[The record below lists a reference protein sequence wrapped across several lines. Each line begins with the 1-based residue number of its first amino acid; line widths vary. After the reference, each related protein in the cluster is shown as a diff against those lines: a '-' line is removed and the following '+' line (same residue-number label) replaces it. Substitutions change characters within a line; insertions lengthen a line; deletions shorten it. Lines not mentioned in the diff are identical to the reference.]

1 MTVSKSS
8 GGYKGISW
16 VDATEASIYNLVNSS
31 ACTLYA
37 PLKSSLKLSKG
48 VGNPTWSRATAAW
61 RFNELGNLQQIPFG
75 CVDFGGAR
83 LVRNLLNNSAAGS
96 ENLQAASWTKQNC
109 TASSA
114 DTLVCS
120 AANVLQ
126 KISAYVGTISL
137 IPGQSFY
144 FSFTATYVD
153 HPFFQVGLNFSG
165 TTIYFNFDLLNV
177 LYKGFNG
184 AIYAGLT
191 LIAPNVYNC
200 WGIIP
205 NNAYAS
211 ANTVLQIRFVESLVS
226 DNNSN
231 FNGDGIKS
239 VKLTRIF
246 CADVTGYPVS
256 YIPEYVSVG
265 VLSAPWQGAG
275 IDGCQ
280 YFETDQYGNQLPE
293 QSLLGFKREEA
304 ATNNILWSRNLAGA
318 TYAQISAA
326 TLKAWIPN
334 TIGAELVSNGT
345 FDTNTTGWTHSG
357 AGSSSIVSGKLR
369 IDATAGAGG
378 ETQDISCVIGTT
390 YYVSADVT
398 MVSGSGG
405 VSCRLHTDGT
415 LTTILK
421 EQTSTSDI
429 TFGIIFTAT
438 STVHKLYL
446 RNAATQIADWDNVSV
461 KVCGCV
467 PLFNATG
474 LDKLSNTATSL
485 TASTPNAT
493 ILHPITLASAAR
505 CSSAY
510 VRRKIGEGAI
520 YFTQDGGSTWTN
532 ITSQINP
539 YVYTRVKIT
548 STLANPSVGFKIETL
563 GDSIEVDCVQNEAG
577 GIATSPIVTTTSV
590 ITRNA
595 DSLTYQQS
603 GNIDNTIGTTFA
615 SVMSEVSTV
624 NRSAFDVANTAY
636 SASNAAGNTQWQ
648 TWDGSTVV
656 VKTGLTDISTG
667 KRKRANS
674 WGPAGL
680 AVTGDGLT
688 QTLGAF
694 DGAFGSGTTIT
705 IANGFNGY
713 IGPIAIFN
721 QQLTE
726 AEMRSITA

>member
-16 VDATEASIYNLVNSS
+16 VDATEASVYNLINTP
-31 ACTLYA
+31 ACILYA

-48 VGNPTWSRATAAW
+48 VGDPTWSRTTAAW
-61 RFNELGNLQQIPFG
+61 RFNELGSLQQIPSG
-75 CVDFGGAR
+75 CADFGGAR
-83 LVRNLLNNSAAGS
+83 LVRNILHSVFADS
-96 ENLQAASWTKQNC
+96 ENLQAAGWVKQNC

-120 AANVLQ
+120 AANTTQ
-126 KISAYVGTISL
+126 RIYMGPFPATFRQNFYV
-137 IPGQSFY
+137 SFR
-144 FSFTATYVD
+144 ATYVD
-153 HPFFQVGLNFSG
+153 HPFFQVNLTVPG
-165 TTIYFNFDLLNV
+165 TTIFINFDLLNGT
-177 LYKGFNG
+177 YRSFGG
-184 AIYAGLT
+184 DAIAGLT
-191 LIAPNVYNC
+191 LIAPNVYDC
-200 WGIIP
+200 WCILP
-205 NNAYAS
+205 
-211 ANTVLQIRFVESLVS
+211 NTVVVPGSSYLIIRFVNSI
-226 DNNSN
+226 DAYFGSN

-256 YIPEYVSVG
+256 YIPEYISVG

-318 TYAQISAA
+318 TYAQTSAA
-326 TLKAWIPN
+326 TPKAWIPN

-345 FDTNTTGWTHSG
+345 FDTDTTGWTHSG
-357 AGSSSIVSGKLR
+357 AGSSSVVSGKLR
-369 IDATAGAGG
+369 IDSTAGIGG
-378 ETQDISCVIGTT
+378 ETQDIPCVIGTT

-421 EQTSTSDI
+421 EQASTSNI

-438 STVHKLYL
+438 STAHRLYL

-467 PLFNATG
+467 PISDATG
-474 LDKLSNTATSL
+474 LDQLPNTATSL

-532 ITSQINP
+532 ITSQLNFLT
-539 YVYTRVKIT
+539 YTRIRIT

-726 AEMRSITA
+726 AEMRGITA